1 MFSSLS
7 AAGTGLYQAVARA
20 TQSAGNVVNASST
33 GKNID
38 ADMVNLKIASTDV
51 AANAAV
57 VKTSEKMQK
66 ALLDIKV

>member
-1 MFSSLS
+1 MFS
-7 AAGTGLYQAVARA
+7 AIPTAVAGLYQAVARA

-38 ADMVNLKIASTDV
+38 EDMVNLATAKNEV
-51 AANAAV
+51 AINAAV
-57 VKTSEKMQK
+57 IKAQQKMDK